1 MYYQSRR
8 NFFKN
13 WLGNTNLKPYIV
25 ILIFV
30 LLVVGT
36 VLFAGKKHIAEYFA
50 PGDVMD
56 NPGVSDNEEPTN
68 IMETEPAT
76 KTTEAETVHGYYI
89 QVNKHDNMVSVW
101 TTVNGE
107 IEEIEKLFVASINQN
122 LSEGNYTIAEK
133 STWRTLQDYT
143 YVQYSSKAA
152 TSMLF
157 HSPVYEIQNRG
168 YMLVNTYQ
176 MLGSSNDSVE
186 GITMTVADSKWIYEN
201 CGEGTIVNVC
211 TDSQPA
217 YGLTPNELMAIP
229 DGLRWD
235 PTDPDRENMWV
246 QGKIAFL
253 NGVSDKTIPVGGY
266 VDPWEG
272 ILAKTEDG
280 RNITNNITVR
290 NYVNNMIPGVYR
302 IEYILADSTG
312 QVIRQFATITVVEE
326 TQEPLTEQPP
336 EQTDNEIQALQ

>member
-30 LLVVGT
+30 LLVVG
-36 VLFAGKKHIAEYFA
+36 VIFLLGKQHIAGYFEL
-50 PGDVMD
+50 DERMEHDTDFVD
-56 NPGVSDNEEPTN
+56 LEEPTD
-68 IMETEPAT
+68 ISEEPT
-76 KTTEAETVHGYYI
+76 LQKSTEAETVHGYFI

-101 TTVNGE
+101 STVNGE
-107 IEEIEKLFVASINQN
+107 KTQLEKLFIASINQN
-122 LSEGNYTIAEK
+122 LAEGNYEIAEK
-133 STWRTLQDYT
+133 NTWRMMPDYT
-143 YVQYSSKAA
+143 YVQYASKAA

-157 HSPVYEIQNRG
+157 HSPVYEIKNGG
-168 YMLVNTYQ
+168 YMLVSTYQ

-201 CGEGTIVNVC
+201 CGEGTIVHIC
-211 TDSQPA
+211 MDSQPA
-217 YGLTPNELMAIP
+217 YGMTPGELMAIP

-253 NGVSDKTIPVGGY
+253 SGVCDKTIPVGGH

-272 ILAKTEDG
+272 IFARTEDG
-280 RNITNNITVR
+280 RNITNNITVH
-290 NYVNNMIPGVYR
+290 NYVNNMVPGVYS
-302 IEYILADSTG
+302 IEYLLADSTG

-326 TQEPLTEQPP
+326 ATEPLTEQQ
-336 EQTDNEIQALQ
+336 EQTDNELQAI